1 MSQSN
6 FQAMSQADL
15 RAYVL
20 AHRDDLEAFQ
30 ALADRLRTQPGK
42 KLSLDEI
49 ERLPEILSQ
58 IRKSQESKND

>member
-1 MSQSN
+1 MNQPN

-20 AHRDDLEAFQ
+20 AHRDDLEAFHS
-30 ALADRLRTQPGK
+30 LADRLRTQPGR
-42 KLSLDEI
+42 KLSLEEI

-58 IRKSQESKND
+58 IQLEQETKND